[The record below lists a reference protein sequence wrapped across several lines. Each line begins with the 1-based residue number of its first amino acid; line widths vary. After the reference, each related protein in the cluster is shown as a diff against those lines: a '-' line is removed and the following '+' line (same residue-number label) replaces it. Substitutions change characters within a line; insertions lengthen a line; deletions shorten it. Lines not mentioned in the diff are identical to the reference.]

1 MIEGDD
7 DAMNAG
13 RAAVVTPIPG
23 RQSTVDKVVA
33 VLQALAVS
41 EHGIGVR
48 ELSRATGIDKSALS
62 RLLDQLGDRGFVEQH
77 HVSGRFIVGP
87 RLFAIAATIHARD
100 GLWLAAEGILMRLVE
115 RFNETCYLATKEADR
130 ISFRNKIDCT
140 RTIRYV
146 IELGSTSPLHAGA
159 GGRAILAGMTEE
171 EIEAFLAGRHLGP
184 VTDRTVTDAQELRRQ
199 IREDR
204 SRGYAMSIGERVV
217 GGSAI
222 AAPFFASRGVCLG
235 SVVFTCPAERFD
247 MRRAPEIADAVA
259 QASADLSERLGY
271 APAPPTSAPA
281 D

>member
-1 MIEGDD
+1 MTDD
-7 DAMNAG
+7 STDPV
-13 RAAVVTPIPG
+13 AARIRG

-41 EHGIGVR
+41 QHGIGVR
-48 ELSRATGIDKSALS
+48 ELARTTGIDKSALS

-87 RLFAIAATIHARD
+87 RLFAVAATIHARD
-100 GLWLAAEGILMRLVE
+100 GLWLAAEAILSRLVD

-130 ISFRNKIDCT
+130 VSFRNKIDGT
-140 RTIRYV
+140 QTIRYV
-146 IELGSTSPLHAGA
+146 IELGSTAPLHAGA

-171 EIEAFLAGRHLGP
+171 EVDEFLAGHELIR
-184 VTDRTVTDAQELRRQ
+184 VTDRTITDAAELRRQ
-199 IREDR
+199 VREDR

-247 MRRAPEIADAVA
+247 VRRAPEIADAVV
-259 QASADLSERLGY
+259 QASEDLSERLGY
-271 APAPPTSAPA
+271 VPPTPRST